1 MQPLCVVEDF
11 CAFLQNQVEE
21 NDIILS
27 GCIPGFKSNDIR
39 VLSLSKSK
47 VSVKWVYTSTCKVS
61 NKKAV
66 SYKKFIAEPCSLKD
80 VGRSPIGITGNQ
92 RKPMNSFCH
101 GNHGQRYCSWAR
113 THDND
118 GYDGVAQHGGHG
130 SAPSIADLMKFLQ
143 RTSVKEKSREQE
155 LTGTEVARKIAKESG
170 RGLKKGGENDTEQCE
185 SRRK

>member
-1 MQPLCVVEDF
+1 M
-11 CAFLQNQVEE
+11 EE
-21 NDIILS
+21 NDIILP

-101 GNHGQRYCSWAR
+101 GNNGLWYCWYAR
-113 THDND
+113 THDD
-118 GYDGVAQHGGHG
+118 DRVAQDGGHNRNEAKLFSWAFCG
-130 SAPSIADLMKFLQ
+130 LAPSIANFF
-143 RTSVKEKSREQE
+143 KE
-155 LTGTEVARKIAKESG
+155 
-170 RGLKKGGENDTEQCE
+170 
-185 SRRK
+185 